1 MKGGDEMRIS
11 SNLSTGTL
19 IYCPKCGCAV
29 DLPKDLMDDENV
41 RAIWQYCSLCGQE
54 IMIIKEDK

>member
-1 MKGGDEMRIS
+1 MRLS
-11 SNLSTGTL
+11 SSLSARTL
-19 IYCPKCGCAV
+19 VYCPKCGCAV